1 MLSCIQRFKQ
11 LSNQRIFLCNL
22 IPVTNVYY
30 TLAEVRSCRFSK
42 EGYFSSGHCE
52 FSWRLWNTFASL
64 YNTRLNQ
71 FPDRQQAQGGGCCYL
86 PGWCAKYKYKYKY
99 KYKCK
104 YKYFQTRRHIVRLL
118 LSSWVVRR
126 EDDTTQLGS
135 YHTSTSTWPE
145 SECVCTYLWLFN
157 YVAIYLPTSHMEN
170 SRW

>member
-1 MLSCIQRFKQ
+1 MLSCIQSLKQ
-11 LSNQRIFLCNL
+11 LSNQRIFLPNL

-30 TLAEVRSCRFSK
+30 TLAEVRSYRFSK

-52 FSWRLWNTFASL
+52 FSWRLWNTFASFH
-64 YNTRLNQ
+64 NTRLNQ
-71 FPDRQQAQGGGCCYL
+71 FHKVEVVVICLGGAQNTNINTTTNTNTNTN
-86 PGWCAKYKYKYKY
+86 A
-99 KYKCK
+99 K

-118 LSSWVVRR
+118 LSCWVVRR

-135 YHTSTSTWPE
+135 YHTPTSTWPE
-145 SECVCTYLWLFN
+145 SEYVCTYLWLFN